1 MLVTLETPKLPVD
14 VVSQRLVDVCGEFAV
29 HPVAGRDWVT
39 GSVVKGRRCGIEFAA
54 VGLDV
59 QRVGR
64 SSKAIK
70 RDQGENFFLI
80 MQERGS
86 AVMAQD
92 GKAAVLNPGDMVLI
106 DSAKPSEFIFSGSY
120 SQQLSLHLPRV
131 EMNRRFDKMTMAGVS
146 ISARDPIARAL
157 HAVLAKMFMKSG
169 LDDAFNY
176 LGEAFLSLLGAAL
189 AERTAARDGTAT
201 GRNQT
206 QEQLL
211 TAALERID
219 RCFNDPEFSVS
230 ELAVALGVN
239 PRHLQRLFRLID
251 ETPTERLL
259 ARRLDFA
266 RTRLL
271 QRIMGWERG
280 AVSAIAYESGFN
292 DLSYFNRAFR
302 KRFGAA
308 PSHYEEPN
316 PASD

>member
-1 MLVTLETPKLPVD
+1 MLVSLETPKLPIG
-14 VVSQRLVDVCGEFAV
+14 VVSQRLLDVCGEFAV

-39 GSVVKGRRCGIEFAA
+39 GNVVKGQRCGIEFAA

-64 SSKAIK
+64 SSKAIR

-86 AVMAQD
+86 AVMAQE
-92 GKAAVLNPGDMVLI
+92 GRAAVLNPGDMVLI

-131 EMNRRFDKMTMAGVS
+131 EMNRRFASMTTAGVA
-146 ISARDPIARAL
+146 ISARDPIGRAM
-157 HAVLAKMFMKSG
+157 HAVLAKMFMKADH
-169 LDDAFNY
+169 DDAFSY

-189 AERTAARDGTAT
+189 AERAAAPIQAAS

-211 TAALERID
+211 TAAFDRID
-219 RCFNDPEFSVS
+219 KCFNDPEFSVS
-230 ELAVALGVN
+230 ELAGVLGIS
-239 PRHLQRLFRLID
+239 PRHLQRLFQLID

-271 QRIMGWERG
+271 QRVMGWERG

-308 PSHYEEPN
+308 PGHYEEPE
-316 PASD
+316 PSSS

>member
-1 MLVTLETPKLPVD
+1 MLMTLETPRLPVG

-39 GSVVKGRRCGIEFAA
+39 GNVVKGQRCGIEFAA

-64 SSKAIK
+64 SSKAIR
-70 RDQGENFFLI
+70 RDQSENFFLI

-92 GKAAVLNPGDMVLI
+92 GRAAVLNPGDMVLI

-131 EMNRRFDKMTMAGVS
+131 EMNRRFASMTTAGVS
-146 ISARDPIARAL
+146 ISARDPIARAM
-157 HAVLAKMFMKSG
+157 HAVLAKMFMKG
-169 LDDAFNY
+169 DHDDAFNY

-189 AERTAARDGTAT
+189 AERSAAAMPVAS
-201 GRNQT
+201 GRNQS

-219 RCFNDPEFSVS
+219 KCFNDPEFLVS
-230 ELAVALGVN
+230 KLAGELGISQ
-239 PRHLQRLFRLID
+239 RHLQRLFQLID

-292 DLSYFNRAFR
+292 DLSYFIRAFR

-308 PSHYEEPN
+308 PGHYEETGPV
-316 PASD
+316 